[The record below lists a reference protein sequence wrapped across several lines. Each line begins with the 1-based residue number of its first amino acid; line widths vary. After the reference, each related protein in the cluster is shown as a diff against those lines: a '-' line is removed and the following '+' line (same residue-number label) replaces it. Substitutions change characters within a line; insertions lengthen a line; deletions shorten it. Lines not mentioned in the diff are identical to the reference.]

1 MVDILIKNGH
11 VLTMDP
17 DSGDLKKGE
26 VAIENGR
33 IVYVGLS
40 YNGKADKIID
50 ASGSV
55 VMPGLVNT
63 HNHAGMTLLRGY
75 ADDLP
80 LAEWLEDYI
89 WPVEEKLG
97 PEEIYA
103 GVRLACLEMIKSG
116 TTTFADMYIHEQAAA
131 RAVED
136 CGMRA
141 ALSYGMIDFGDPQRA
156 ASSLLKGRNFV
167 KDFNG
172 AANGR
177 ISAMY
182 GPHAPHTCSQQFL
195 RDVRKQARKDGVKV
209 HIHVLETEAE
219 LNQMKEKYGKCSVN
233 MLHDIGFFD
242 SDVLAA
248 HCIWLSEGDMDILA
262 EMGVHVSHDPVSN
275 MKMAAGIAP
284 VPKLLEKGVNVSLS
298 TDGCASNNNLDM
310 FGVMKMAALLHKV
323 DSMDLT
329 VIDARKVLEMATV
342 NGAKALGIEAGM
354 IKEGYYADLIVV
366 DMKRPHLTPLY
377 DIDSHL
383 VYSALGSDVT
393 TVLVDGKVLMEN
405 GQVLCMN
412 EYEIMVEASKAAK
425 KTDSQHLIDVLG
437 LQDYSDDQ

>member
-1 MVDILIKNGH
+1 
-11 VLTMDP
+11 
-17 DSGDLKKGE
+17 
-26 VAIENGR
+26 
-33 IVYVGLS
+33 
-40 YNGKADKIID
+40 
-50 ASGSV
+50 
-55 VMPGLVNT
+55 
-63 HNHAGMTLLRGY
+63 
-75 ADDLP
+75 
-80 LAEWLEDYI
+80 
-89 WPVEEKLG
+89 
-97 PEEIYA
+97 
-103 GVRLACLEMIKSG
+103 
-116 TTTFADMYIHEQAAA
+116 
-131 RAVED
+131 
-136 CGMRA
+136 
-141 ALSYGMIDFGDPQRA
+141 
-156 ASSLLKGRNFV
+156 
-167 KDFNG
+167 
-172 AANGR
+172 
-177 ISAMY
+177 
-182 GPHAPHTCSQQFL
+182 
-195 RDVRKQARKDGVKV
+195 
-209 HIHVLETEAE
+209 
-219 LNQMKEKYGKCSVN
+219 
-233 MLHDIGFFD
+233 
-242 SDVLAA
+242 
-248 HCIWLSEGDMDILA
+248 
-262 EMGVHVSHDPVSN
+262 MGVHVSHDPVSN